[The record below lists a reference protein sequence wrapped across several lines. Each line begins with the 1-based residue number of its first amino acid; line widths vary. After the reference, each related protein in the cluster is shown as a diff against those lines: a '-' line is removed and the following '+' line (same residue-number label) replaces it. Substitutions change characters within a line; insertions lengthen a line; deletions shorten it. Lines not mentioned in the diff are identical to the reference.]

1 MTDISV
7 PIKEEN
13 EKELDEEDNNEW
25 KNSVG
30 LNRKRAL
37 DPRKIEVLRGGMK
50 RAFEFSLLGRPE
62 RCAIKQG
69 LAAIESLQQVFNLK
83 FLKIN

>member
-13 EKELDEEDNNEW
+13 EKEFEEEDNNEW

-69 LAAIESLQQVFNLK
+69 LTAIESLQQVSNL
-83 FLKIN
+83 NC